1 MGTLRRSNVAYA
13 LMATGVV
20 LLLLAL
26 FVDVRATTT
35 VILIDEVVSLAP
47 AWFYEVWSFEE
58 VLLIEEGRTYAVFN
72 LTVYGLPEEMGNVTL
87 SFTAT
92 ETSRPRRPFNLYVLD
107 DADFLLWSLGKE
119 YEPLYEAEGITEC
132 HVELSI
138 KGIYAEEFYIVV
150 EEHEEGLKPCVKL
163 EGGLVR
169 VLRNPDCA
177 CVLSLS
183 CISQEGI
190 APPYAR
196 PYLKSYEGMM
206 HVEARALGPG
216 EFNLYVLESPEE
228 AYDITFTGPP
238 TQRGLRGQG
247 REGVSADIPCRIHV
261 WALPFMPLFYTAS
274 PGYIAI
280 QNLSDEELE
289 VRLSVSVSFTM
300 RNLVVN
306 IALGLAGVTTLTV
319 GLTIFLLAR
328 GKAAAK

>member
-72 LTVYGLPEEMGNVTL
+72 LTVYSLPEEMGNVTL

-119 YEPLYEAEGITEC
+119 YESLYETEGITEC
-132 HVELSI
+132 HVELGLE
-138 KGIYAEEFYIVV
+138 GIYAEELYIVV

-163 EGGLVR
+163 EGELV
-169 VLRNPDCA
+169 LMFKNPDCTHVVRA
-177 CVLSLS
+177 QRRLVKDAISLYVVS
-183 CISQEGI
+183 Y
-190 APPYAR
+190 P
-196 PYLKSYEGMM
+196 KSYEGVM
-206 HVEARALGPG
+206 HVEAEALGPG
-216 EFNLYVLESPEE
+216 EFNLYVLKSPEE
-228 AYDITFTGPP
+228 AHDIVFTGPP
-238 TQRGLRGQG
+238 PSAAYEARGV
-247 REGVSADIPCRIHV
+247 REVSADIPCRIHV
-261 WALPFMPLFYTAS
+261 WVPPFKPLYYTAS

-289 VRLSVSVSFTM
+289 VRLSASASFTT

-306 IALGLAGVTTLTV
+306 IALGLASVITLTV

>member
-1 MGTLRRSNVAYA
+1 MAYA

-26 FVDVRATTT
+26 FVDVRTTT
-35 VILIDEVVSLAP
+35 TMTLIDEVVSLGP
-47 AWFYEVWSFEE
+47 AWVYEVWSFEE
-58 VLLIEEGRTYAVFN
+58 VLLVEEGRTYAVLN
-72 LTVYGLPEEMGNVTL
+72 LTVYGLPEEGNVTL

-119 YEPLYEAEGITEC
+119 YEPLYEAERITEC
-132 HVELSI
+132 HVELSLE
-138 KGIYAEEFYIVV
+138 GIYVVEEHRELHIVV

-163 EGGLVR
+163 EGELV
-169 VLRNPDCA
+169 LMFKNPDCTHVVRA
-177 CVLSLS
+177 QRRLVKDAISLYVMS
-183 CISQEGI
+183 Y
-190 APPYAR
+190 P
-196 PYLKSYEGMM
+196 KSYEGVM
-206 HVEARALGPG
+206 HVEAEALGPG

-228 AYDITFTGPP
+228 AHDIVFTGPP
-238 TQRGLRGQG
+238 PSAAYEARGV
-247 REGVSADIPCRIHV
+247 REVSADIPCRIYV
-261 WALPFMPLFYTAS
+261 WALPFFIRLFYTAS

-289 VRLSVSVSFTM
+289 VRLSVSISFTT
-300 RNLVVN
+300 RNLAVN
-306 IALGLAGVTTLTV
+306 MALGLAGATTLIV